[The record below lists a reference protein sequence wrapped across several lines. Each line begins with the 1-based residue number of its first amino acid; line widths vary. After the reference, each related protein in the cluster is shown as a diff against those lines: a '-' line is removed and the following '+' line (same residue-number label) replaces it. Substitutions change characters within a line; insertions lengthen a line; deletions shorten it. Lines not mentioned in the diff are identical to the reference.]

1 MNKDTLEIRKSTE
14 EFVWDMLEQE
24 HGKLRVKVS
33 HELRHEKL
41 CAVIEGMAQ
50 AHINFTDNPSAVNW
64 NLCITAMIT
73 YQYWKQKK
81 VE

>member
-1 MNKDTLEIRKSTE
+1 MATYKE
-14 EFVWDMLEQE
+14 
-24 HGKLRVKVS
+24 KVQREG
-33 HELRHEKL
+33 ELRHERL
-41 CAVIEGMAQ
+41 CAVIEAMAQ